1 MSEDIMSEDLAMIEG
16 EYLRDI
22 LHQPQVLEN
31 TLARLEASKPLQA
44 VATRLN
50 EGKFQR
56 VVLTGMGSSFHAL
69 HPLNLELISQGFTAL
84 MVETSELVHYKNRF
98 FDPKTLI
105 IAVSQS
111 GQSAE
116 MVRLVQTNRKRC
128 TVVAVTN
135 TPDSSLAKHA
145 DVAVLT
151 QAGNEFSVSCKTYV
165 TALMALKWLGDVLCE
180 RDLRRTRQELKHACP
195 ATAAYLADWK
205 DNVRTLAQLLKNIRH
220 LFLVGRGASLATVG
234 TGALIVKES
243 DHFHAEGMSSAAF
256 RHGPFEMLG
265 GETFVFVFAG
275 DTKTRA
281 LNERLLHDIHQQEGR
296 AEIVDKRAALPCCR
310 IVDHGP
316 SVRQILEILP
326 VEMVTLALALQAGRE
341 PGRFELASKVTTTE

>member
-1 MSEDIMSEDLAMIEG
+1 MLEAPAIIEG
-16 EYLRDI
+16 EYLLDI
-22 LHQPQVLEN
+22 LHQPQALEN
-31 TLARLEASKPLQA
+31 TFASLALSKPLQD
-44 VATRLN
+44 VAARLN
-50 EGKFQR
+50 KGKFQR

-69 HPLNLELISQGFTAL
+69 HPLNLELVGHGFTAL

-105 IAVSQS
+105 IAASQS

-116 MVRLVQTNRKRC
+116 MVRLVQTNHKCC

-135 TPDSSLAKHA
+135 TPDSPLAKHA
-145 DVAVLT
+145 NAAVLT

-180 RDLRRTRQELKHACP
+180 RDLRRARRELKHAAP
-195 ATAAYLADWK
+195 AVAAYLADWK
-205 DNVRTLAQLLKNIRH
+205 DYVHTLAQLLENTRH

-265 GETFVFVFAG
+265 SETFVLVFAG
-275 DTKTRA
+275 DAKTRD
-281 LNERLLHDIHQQEGR
+281 LNQRLLHDIQQQEGR
-296 AEIVDKRAALPCCR
+296 AEFVDKDASLPCCR
-310 IVDHGP
+310 IAEHGP
-316 SVRQILEILP
+316 SIRQILEILP
-326 VEMVTLALALQAGRE
+326 VEMITLALALQAGRE
-341 PGRFELASKVTTTE
+341 AGRFELASKVTTTE

>member
-1 MSEDIMSEDLAMIEG
+1 MLEDPAIIEG
-16 EYLRDI
+16 EYLLDI
-22 LHQPQVLEN
+22 LHQPQALEN
-31 TLARLEASKPLQA
+31 TFASLALSKPLQD
-44 VATRLN
+44 VAARLN
-50 EGKFQR
+50 KGKFQR

-69 HPLNLELISQGFTAL
+69 HPLNLELVGHGFTAL

-105 IAVSQS
+105 IAASQS

-116 MVRLVQTNRKRC
+116 MVRLVQTNHKCC

-135 TPDSSLAKHA
+135 TPDSPLAKHA
-145 DVAVLT
+145 NAAVLT

-180 RDLRRTRQELKHACP
+180 RDLRRARRELKHAAP
-195 ATAAYLADWK
+195 AVAAYLADWK
-205 DNVRTLAQLLKNIRH
+205 DYVHTLAQLLENTRH

-265 GETFVFVFAG
+265 SETFVLVFAG
-275 DTKTRA
+275 DAKTRD
-281 LNERLLHDIHQQEGR
+281 LNQRLLHDIQQQEGR
-296 AEIVDKRAALPCCR
+296 AEFVDKDASLPCCR
-310 IVDHGP
+310 IPEHGP
-316 SVRQILEILP
+316 SIRQILEILP
-326 VEMVTLALALQAGRE
+326 VHMITLALALQAGRE
-341 PGRFELASKVTTTE
+341 AGRFELASKVTTTE